1 MHWLRFV
8 AFNALGA
15 ALWVGT
21 WVSVG
26 YFAGQHITTI
36 YNAITRYSLYAAI
49 AAVVLIAAWA
59 VYRLRKHRKGL
70 ADAVQQGA
78 VKKETA
84 AQPQSPAAAG
94 EDGNQDR
101 AAAGEDGNQDRAA
114 AGEDGNQDRAA
125 RQGQGLT
132 GPQDSERS

>member
-1 MHWLRFV
+1 HFGGRALALRWGKYVFLTEERLGRAGDFFNPRGAWIITVARFIEGLRQANGIIAGITHMHWLRFV

-49 AAVVLIAAWA
+49 AAVVLIAAWV
-59 VYRLRKHRKGL
+59 VYRLRKHRMSL
-70 ADAVQQGA
+70 VAAV
-78 VKKETA
+78 
-84 AQPQSPAAAG
+84 
-94 EDGNQDR
+94 
-101 AAAGEDGNQDRAA
+101 
-114 AGEDGNQDRAA
+114 
-125 RQGQGLT
+125 
-132 GPQDSERS
+132 